1 MDYPSHYNGVK
12 IPVSS
17 YSGFVEGASPRKFG
31 TQPFLVNEK
40 GINIA
45 ASFKNKEL
53 RKLDYVSLICV
64 A

>member
-1 MDYPSHYNGVK
+1 MDYPSYFNSK
-12 IPVSS
+12 IPDSS
-17 YSGFVEGASPRKFG
+17 YSTFVEGASPRKFV
-31 TQPFLVNEK
+31 TQPALKEN

-53 RKLDYVSLICV
+53 RKLVYVSLICV